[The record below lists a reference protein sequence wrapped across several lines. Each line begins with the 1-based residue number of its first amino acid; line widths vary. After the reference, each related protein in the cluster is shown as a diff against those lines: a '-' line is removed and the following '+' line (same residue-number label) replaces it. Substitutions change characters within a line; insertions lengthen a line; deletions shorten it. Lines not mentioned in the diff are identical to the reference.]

1 MEKIQET
8 SLKNIKFYNEIA
20 LEYDHILDEEASNKM
35 VRKRVKEKFI
45 SLVKP
50 GYVLDFG
57 GGTGRDL
64 NWLID
69 HQYQVVFCEPS
80 EGMRKKAID
89 QYSNHPLKDNITFL
103 GDAQIDFSSWHL
115 KPPFTK
121 KADAIL
127 SDFAVINCIA
137 DIELLFCN
145 LARLVKPG
153 GHLIA
158 LLLNNRYKKTWR
170 WKLKELVRS
179 IFGKTEIVNVNYHD
193 HQQVVHLYSKKT
205 IIKAS
210 AGYFDCQSQEN
221 LFEFTLFHFTR
232 K

>member
-1 MEKIQET
+1 MEEIQET
-8 SLKNIKFYNEIA
+8 SLKNIDFYNEISIK
-20 LEYDHILDEEASNKM
+20 YDQILDEETSNET
-35 VRKRVKEKFI
+35 VRKRVKKKFI
-45 SLVKP
+45 DLVKP

-89 QYSNHPLKDNITFL
+89 QYVHHPLKNNITFL
-103 GDAQIDFSSWHL
+103 ENPQIDFSNWHIS
-115 KPPFTK
+115 PPFTK
-121 KADAIL
+121 KVDAIL

-137 DIELLFCN
+137 DIELLFKN
-145 LARLVKPG
+145 LAQLIKPG
-153 GHLIA
+153 GHILA
-158 LLLNNRYKKTWR
+158 LMLNNGYKKTWR
-170 WKLKELVRS
+170 WKLRELMRS
-179 IFGKTEIVNVNYHD
+179 LSGKTEIIHIQHNHY
-193 HQQVVHLYSKKT
+193 QQIVHLYSKKKV
-205 IIKAS
+205 IKTAAPWFES
-210 AGYFDCQSQEN
+210 HNQEN